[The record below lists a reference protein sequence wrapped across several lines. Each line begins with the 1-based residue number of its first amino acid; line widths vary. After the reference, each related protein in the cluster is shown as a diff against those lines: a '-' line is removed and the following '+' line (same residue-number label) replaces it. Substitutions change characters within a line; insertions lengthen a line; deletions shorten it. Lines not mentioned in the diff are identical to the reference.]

1 MPTYSFICDNPEC
14 GFKMDRYVSIKYP
27 KISECPQ
34 CHKKTF
40 IRCIGSGGGF
50 NLKGKGFYQN
60 DYKQYDDAIKE
71 NNQMN
76 QERADRAKEDSEF

>member
-1 MPTYSFICDNPEC
+1 MCPTFDFQCDNC
-14 GFKMDRYVSIKYP
+14 DFKIERYVSITYP
-27 KISECPQ
+27 KKSLCPQ
-34 CHKKTF
+34 CKKHTL